1 MFSNETP
8 IIFFMHEWGIVDK
21 TWEGKVEKIV
31 AKIALNEVDIYDVSF
46 TFGDSMD
53 VLDRPDRRPPLSER

>member
-1 MFSNETP
+1 
-8 IIFFMHEWGIVDK
+8 MHEWGIVDK